1 MTNLRHIA
9 EESQRLS
16 QIISDLYSA
25 GDEDYD
31 TADSFFILL

>member
-16 QIISDLYSA
+16 QIISGLYFA
-25 GDEDYD
+25 GDEDM
-31 TADSFFILL
+31 ADNFFVLL